1 MKERHSK
8 GIYEKYIKR
17 TFDILFALIFIFVF
31 WWLYVVLYFV
41 VKIKLGSPV
50 LFMQQRPGKNGMI
63 FNMLKFRTMTD
74 ERDANGQ
81 LLPDG
86 QRLTEFGKWLR
97 ATSLDEL
104 PEIFL
109 ILTGKLSLVGPRPLL
124 VSYLPLYNEH
134 QMRRHEVLPGITGYA
149 QVNGRNSLSWEE
161 KFEMDV
167 WYVDNISFVTDLKI
181 LLKTIMVVLKRD
193 GISSQTSVTMEEFRG
208 SK

>member
-17 TFDILFALIFIFVF
+17 TFDILFAFIFIFVF
-31 WWLYVVLYFV
+31 WWLYVVLYIV

-50 LFMQQRPGKNGMI
+50 LFKQQRPGKNGKI

-81 LLPDG
+81 LLPDE

-97 ATSLDEL
+97 ATSLDEI

-109 ILTGKLSLVGPRPLL
+109 I
-124 VSYLPLYNEH
+124 
-134 QMRRHEVLPGITGYA
+134 
-149 QVNGRNSLSWEE
+149 
-161 KFEMDV
+161 
-167 WYVDNISFVTDLKI
+167 
-181 LLKTIMVVLKRD
+181 
-193 GISSQTSVTMEEFRG
+193 
-208 SK
+208 